1 MKIAI
6 LACDDFSVR
15 GGAERL
21 IIDISY
27 ALGADIIVPSFNE
40 DGCTGHMMKREKLI

>member
-1 MKIAI
+1 MRTAI

-21 IIDISY
+21 VIDFSR
-27 ALGADIIVPSFNE
+27 ALGADIIVPSYN
-40 DGCTGHMMKREKLI
+40 